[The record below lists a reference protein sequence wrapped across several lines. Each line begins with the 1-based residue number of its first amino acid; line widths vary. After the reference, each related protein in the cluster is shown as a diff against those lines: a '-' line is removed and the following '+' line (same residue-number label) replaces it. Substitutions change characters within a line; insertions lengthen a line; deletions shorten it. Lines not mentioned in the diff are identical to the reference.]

1 MKVLEKYIN
10 FVGEKISYLIS
21 VMVVLM
27 IFVIV
32 SRYFFGVGRTDIQ
45 ELVMYF
51 HALVFLGCAG
61 YVMNHDEH
69 VRVDIFYRNAS
80 QKYKNNINF
89 IFGLVFLLPLIAIT
103 FFYSIE
109 TIEASWKMSE
119 TSTEAGGLAYVYIQ
133 KTLMILF
140 PLTLLAALIN
150 QFIKTKWK

>member
-1 MKVLEKYIN
+1 MN
-10 FVGEKISYLIS
+10 
-21 VMVVLM
+21 
-27 IFVIV
+27 
-32 SRYFFGVGRTDIQ
+32 
-45 ELVMYF
+45 F

-80 QKYKNNINF
+80 DRYKKNINSVL
-89 IFGLVFLLPLIAIT
+89 GLLFLLPLIAVT

-133 KTLMILF
+133 KTLIVLF
-140 PLTLLAALIN
+140 PLTLLTALIN